1 MADKNLVYAAL
12 ELVAKA
18 VKNYFTS
25 NAIFQLTAQK

>member
-18 VKNYFTS
+18 VKITLHRMPYFS
-25 NAIFQLTAQK
+25 